1 MKRSLLFVLIALLP
15 ALSFGQGSRPYQQRN
30 NDRHNNSYEP
40 STLSIFSET
49 GEQFFLVLNGVA
61 QNNVPTSRIRVEG
74 LPEYGNDIEIIF
86 ADRRTQAIRK
96 RINVSDPV
104 DDQAVDMTLRLT
116 RERDGFMR
124 LRFFKCVNTETN
136 YRPVHDEYVM
146 YYGRPGR
153 TNTTTTTTTTYDPV
167 PPPPPVP
174 AGPQPM
180 DTRSFIDAKNTIS
193 NASFEST
200 KYSTAKTLLAGNYF
214 TTEQVMQLCN
224 LFSFENTKLAFAKD
238 AYSKVLDQN
247 NYYKLATIFSFDSN
261 KQALNNF
268 INGR

>member
-1 MKRSLLFVLIALLP
+1 MKRSLLFFLIGLLP
-15 ALSFGQGSRPYQQRN
+15 VLSFAQGGRNYQQRN
-30 NDRHNNSYEP
+30 SDRRNNSYEP

-124 LRFFKCVNTETN
+124 LRFFKCVNAETN
-136 YRPVHDEYVM
+136 YRAMADEYVM

-153 TNTTTTTTTTYDPV
+153 TNTTTTTTTYDPA
-167 PPPPPVP
+167 PPPAPV
-174 AGPQPM
+174 GPQPM
-180 DTRSFIDAKNTIS
+180 DARSFSDAKNTVN

-200 KYSTAKTLLAGNYF
+200 KYSTAKTILANNYF

-238 AYSKVLDQN
+238 AYTRVLDQN

-268 INGR
+268 ISGR